1 VWCSSKEECNLSY
14 PVPALPAGIQN
25 IGRPY
30 GYVAI
35 GQLKLANNFIQI
47 FSSRKVN
54 ICMPIYNYGIKYLP
68 KTIVVIKS

>member
-1 VWCSSKEECNLSY
+1 MTLATLY
-14 PVPALPAGIQN
+14 LPLPAGIQN
-25 IGRPY
+25 IAGRPY
-30 GYVAI
+30 RYVAI
-35 GQLKLANNFIQI
+35 GELKLANNFIQI